1 MQIDTYNTHNK
12 RVCISVPIGYG
23 SPFLRAALGSLIG
36 QSHNLEIAILDAS
49 NDPAVATEI
58 ALSGIE
64 TIYHRSAP
72 DDGQAD
78 AIGEGWDNSTAPILG
93 WLNADDMLTS
103 GCIETVIKAF
113 ETHPDV
119 DLVYGHS
126 TICNQNGDILGLHS
140 AVRPTSDILNRDNF
154 ISQPSCFIRRTALEK
169 IGGIDKSLHYTM
181 DWDLWLR
188 LYNQGHKFLFL
199 EEIFSN
205 VSWVEDTKT
214 SQVSF
219 KRYKEFANILKRSVG
234 PLTVLKGVIAS
245 IRQTRS
251 VYRDQSRWHQNLPT
265 LYDGHNSVELPI
277 VNATRLPQSSLIC
290 VFDGSTENVAV
301 EAVGATISRTDH
313 IITLTFENKI
323 EPGQCAFLTL
333 KPRNK
338 SASCGLIK
346 TRWAVKA

>member
-140 AVRPTSDILNRDNF
+140 AVRPTSDILN
-154 ISQPSCFIRRTALEK
+154 
-169 IGGIDKSLHYTM
+169 
-181 DWDLWLR
+181 
-188 LYNQGHKFLFL
+188 
-199 EEIFSN
+199 
-205 VSWVEDTKT
+205 
-214 SQVSF
+214 
-219 KRYKEFANILKRSVG
+219 SVG